1 MAGEWREI
9 EIDLRGLSSIDQL
22 QDEVADGCAAFDEED
37 LDEDLV
43 MQFEEEAT
51 GEWHVVTN
59 SVPFGRVRS
68 ARQLRLAP
76 RDRLPEA
83 NHRRSNHR
91 RSRGSARGRGS
102 PSRGGR
108 GSDDDDDLAGGRS
121 RVALLKGPQDDDAA
135 STLD

>member
-1 MAGEWREI
+1 
-9 EIDLRGLSSIDQL
+9 
-22 QDEVADGCAAFDEED
+22 
-37 LDEDLV
+37 

-68 ARQLRLAP
+68 ARRLRLAP

-83 NHRRSNHR
+83 NHRRSK
-91 RSRGSARGRGS
+91 GSARGRGS

-108 GSDDDDDLAGGRS
+108 GSDDDDDLAGGARRAGRAS
-121 RVALLKGPQDDDAA
+121 RVALLKAPQDDAA
-135 STLD
+135 APTLD

>member
-1 MAGEWREI
+1 M
-9 EIDLRGLSSIDQL
+9 
-22 QDEVADGCAAFDEED
+22 ADGCAAFDEED

-59 SVPFGRVRS
+59 SVAFGRVRS

-108 GSDDDDDLAGGRS
+108 GSDDDDDLAGGARRGGSAS

>member
-1 MAGEWREI
+1 
-9 EIDLRGLSSIDQL
+9 
-22 QDEVADGCAAFDEED
+22 
-37 LDEDLV
+37 
-43 MQFEEEAT
+43 MQFEDEAT

-83 NHRRSNHR
+83 GAHHRRSNRR
-91 RSRGSARGRGS
+91 RSKGSA
-102 PSRGGR
+102 R
-108 GSDDDDDLAGGRS
+108 GSDDDDDLAGGARRVGSAS